1 MGFQDL
7 DIDLLRCFVAVA
19 EAKGFT
25 AAGKIVGRTQSAI
38 SVKIQR
44 LEHLLHRQFLKR
56 TSRSLALTEEGETL
70 TRVRATHIGSS

>member
-7 DIDLLRCFVAVA
+7 DIDLVRCFVAVA

-44 LEHLLHRQFLKR
+44 LEHLPAKVLNYQGAPTFR
-56 TSRSLALTEEGETL
+56 
-70 TRVRATHIGSS
+70 

>member
-1 MGFQDL
+1 MGLQDL

-44 LEHLLHRQFLKR
+44 LEHLLHRQLLKR

>member
-44 LEHLLHRQFLKR
+44 LEHLLWELSNYRIGFGARFAFLLR
-56 TSRSLALTEEGETL
+56 L
-70 TRVRATHIGSS
+70 